1 MQDIKLLEQVHR
13 RDTKT
18 IGGVKQLP
26 FKDRLRDL
34 GLLSLEK
41 RRLWGDLIAAI
52 QYLIGAYRK
61 A

>member
-13 RDTKT
+13 RATKT
-18 IGGVKQLP
+18 IGGVKHLP
-26 FKDRLRDL
+26 FKDRLREL